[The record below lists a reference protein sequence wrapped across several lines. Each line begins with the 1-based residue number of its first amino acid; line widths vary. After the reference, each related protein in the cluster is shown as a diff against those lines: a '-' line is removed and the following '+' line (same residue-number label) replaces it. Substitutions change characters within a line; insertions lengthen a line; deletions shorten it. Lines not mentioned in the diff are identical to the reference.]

1 MFRRLRWMII
11 GAVLGLIALRW
22 LRDKADEARVS
33 VPGNGQELVGK
44 AREGV
49 RDFGDRF
56 RDAVREGLEAMSE
69 REDELRR
76 EILGEGAR

>member
-11 GAVLGLIALRW
+11 GAVLGLLVLRW

-33 VPGNGQELVGK
+33 VPGGQEFVGK
-44 AREGV
+44 AKEGF

-56 RDAVREGLEAMSE
+56 KEAVQEGLEAMSE
-69 REDELRR
+69 RETELRR